1 MRSLSDRTHAR
12 THRLFEGGG
21 GWGGLKWGWGVH
33 DAGAERFD
41 KKITQPILAVARRVS
56 IAGGGRCS
64 TSRFVPSVAVK
75 QAHTH
80 ERMHART
87 PPPPP
92 PADRRWGR
100 LCAKGIREG
109 GPFHLRPGRTSTRD
123 VGLSVERD
131 HLSFPVIPPPPH

>member
-1 MRSLSDRTHAR
+1 M
-12 THRLFEGGG
+12 
-21 GWGGLKWGWGVH
+21 KWGWGVH

-56 IAGGGRCS
+56 IAGGGRWS

-87 PPPPP
+87 PPPTSCRS
-92 PADRRWGR
+92 AMGALVRKGDSGR
-100 LCAKGIREG
+100 G
-109 GPFHLRPGRTSTRD
+109 
-123 VGLSVERD
+123 
-131 HLSFPVIPPPPH
+131 SFSFASWKDFDA